1 MTIKQPKRVIHVVT
15 VFLEYDQK
23 ILLLRRSLRVR
34 TMQSLWG
41 GISGYVENKDPL
53 SQAIKEIE
61 EETGL
66 SNEKVKL
73 LRVGKP
79 LEAVESGKPDVIWI
93 VHPFLFHSSTD
104 LIRIDWEHDELRWIN
119 PTDIQHFKT
128 VPKLKEALENVYV
141 H

>member
-23 ILLLRRSLRVR
+23 ILLLRRSLKVR

-79 LEAVESGKPDVIWI
+79 LEAVESGKPGVIWI

>member
-79 LEAVESGKPDVIWI
+79 LEAVESGKSDVIWI

-119 PTDIQHFKT
+119 PTDIQRFKT
-128 VPKLKEALENVYV
+128 VPKLKEALQNVYV

>member
-1 MTIKQPKRVIHVVT
+1 
-15 VFLEYDQK
+15 
-23 ILLLRRSLRVR
+23 
-34 TMQSLWG
+34 
-41 GISGYVENKDPL
+41 
-53 SQAIKEIE
+53 
-61 EETGL
+61 
-66 SNEKVKL
+66 
-73 LRVGKP
+73 

-128 VPKLKEALENVYV
+128 VPKLKEALENVYA